1 LGIPLNGL
9 FNLLSRR
16 LLMSAPDQSK
26 IQKFREL
33 LHKEW
38 TNDKTVAA
46 WRKWQARIA
55 AFTHG
60 ATEAILERAHLR
72 PGMRVL
78 DLASGVG
85 DPALSMAA
93 EVAPSGQVTATDLGP
108 GMISLAEEL
117 ARKKGLTNIKFREA
131 SAESLPFAD
140 ESFDVLTC
148 RFGIMFFPDLPR
160 ALRECLRV
168 LKPGGR
174 AVFVAWGK
182 KEQPFFTTT
191 AGIILKHVPVPPPPP
206 DPDGP
211 SLFMFGERDR
221 LRRALEAAGFGNV
234 HEEERIVAGRWPT
247 SVEEYWE
254 QFSEVAAPF
263 RPLIEQL
270 TPEKLSQAKS
280 EIYTALKKFWNGKE
294 LNMPLEIIIGTGVR
308 P

>member
-1 LGIPLNGL
+1 
-9 FNLLSRR
+9 
-16 LLMSAPDQSK
+16 MSAPDSAK
-26 IQKFREL
+26 IQKFREH
-33 LHKEW
+33 LHQEW
-38 TNDKTVAA
+38 TGDRTVAA
-46 WRKWQARIA
+46 WRKWQAQIA
-55 AFTHG
+55 AFTRG
-60 ATEAILERAHLR
+60 ATEAILEAAHLR

-85 DPALSMAA
+85 DPALSIAV
-93 EVAPSGQVTATDLGP
+93 EVAPSGRVTATDLGP

-117 ARKKGLTNIKFREA
+117 AHKKGITNIEFREA
-131 SAESLPFAD
+131 SAESLPFPG
-140 ESFDVLTC
+140 ESYDVLTC
-148 RFGIMFFPDLPR
+148 RFGIMFFPDLPK
-160 ALRECLRV
+160 ALRECWRV

-234 HEEERIVAGRWPT
+234 HEEDRIIAGRWT
-247 SVEEYWE
+247 ASIEEYWE

-263 RPLIEQL
+263 RPLIDQL
-270 TPEKLSQAKS
+270 TPEKLAQAKAES
-280 EIYTALKKFWNGKE
+280 YAALKKFWNGKE
-294 LNMPLEIIIGTGVR
+294 LNMPLEIVVGSGTR
-308 P
+308 S

>member
-1 LGIPLNGL
+1 
-9 FNLLSRR
+9 
-16 LLMSAPDQSK
+16 
-26 IQKFREL
+26 
-33 LHKEW
+33 
-38 TNDKTVAA
+38 
-46 WRKWQARIA
+46 
-55 AFTHG
+55 
-60 ATEAILERAHLR
+60 
-72 PGMRVL
+72 MRVL

-85 DPALSMAA
+85 DPALSIAA
-93 EVAPSGQVTATDLGP
+93 EVAPSGRVTATDLGP

-117 ARKKGLTNIKFREA
+117 ARKKSLANIEFREA
-131 SAESLPFAD
+131 SAESLPFPD
-140 ESFDVLTC
+140 ESYDVLTC
-148 RFGIMFFPDLPR
+148 RFGIMFFPDLR
-160 ALRECLRV
+160 KALRECFRV

-191 AGIILKHVPVPPPPP
+191 AGIILKHIPVPPPPP

-211 SLFMFGERDR
+211 SLFMFGERER
-221 LRRALEAAGFGNV
+221 LRRALETAGFSNV
-234 HEEERIVAGRWPT
+234 HEEDRIVPGRWA
-247 SVEEYWE
+247 SSIEEYWE

-294 LNMPLEIIIGTGVR
+294 LNMPLEIVIGTGMR

>member
-1 LGIPLNGL
+1 
-9 FNLLSRR
+9 
-16 LLMSAPDQSK
+16 MSAADSTK
-26 IQKFREL
+26 IQKFREH
-33 LHKEW
+33 LHQEW
-38 TNDKTVAA
+38 TGDRTVAA
-46 WRKWQARIA
+46 WRKWHAQIA

-60 ATEAILERAHLR
+60 ATEAIIEAAHLR

-85 DPALSMAA
+85 DPALSIVA
-93 EVAPSGQVTATDLGP
+93 EVAPSGHVTASDLGP

-117 ARKKGLTNIKFREA
+117 ARKKGITNIEFREA
-131 SAESLPFAD
+131 SAESLPFPD
-140 ESFDVLTC
+140 ESYDALTC
-148 RFGIMFFPDLPR
+148 RFGIMFFPDLPK
-160 ALRECLRV
+160 ALRECFRV

-182 KEQPFFTTT
+182 KEQPFFTAT
-191 AGIILKHVPVPPPPP
+191 AGIVLKHVPVPPPPP

-221 LRRALEAAGFGNV
+221 LRRALEAAGFSNV
-234 HEEERIVAGRWPT
+234 HEEDHIIAGRWAS

-270 TPEKLSQAKS
+270 TPEKMSQAKS
-280 EIYTALKKFWNGKE
+280 EIFAALKKFWNGKE
-294 LNMPLEIIIGTGVR
+294 LNMPLEIVIGTGTR